1 MLRISEKFP
10 ASEIQ
15 ATGRGNSFYKMKMIL
30 KELCFWK
37 AQNGQ
42 KIDKNDASVILIV
55 SYGLVQTKTVNCNT
69 Q

>member
-37 AQNGQ
+37 AQNG
-42 KIDKNDASVILIV
+42 
-55 SYGLVQTKTVNCNT
+55 
-69 Q
+69 